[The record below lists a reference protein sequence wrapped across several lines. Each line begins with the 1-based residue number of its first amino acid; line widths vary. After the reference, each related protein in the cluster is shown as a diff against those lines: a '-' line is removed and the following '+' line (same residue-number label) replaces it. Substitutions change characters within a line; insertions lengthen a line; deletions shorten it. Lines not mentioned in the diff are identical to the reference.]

1 MQAWR
6 PLPKQ
11 PIDRRGRGCQ
21 LTSRYQ
27 IVRAAELDALT
38 AFRDLIDRACRE
50 HPAVDQQTCYDLKLA
65 VEEACTNV
73 ITHGYA
79 GMNPGSVM
87 LALEF
92 DQEQVLVT
100 LTDFGHPFEPYEPAA
115 PDVEATLEAGLS
127 HGFGLYF
134 IYRTMDRIG
143 YETAE
148 DGNHLTFVKRLPTH
162 QKE

>member
-1 MQAWR
+1 
-6 PLPKQ
+6 
-11 PIDRRGRGCQ
+11 

-27 IVRAAELDALT
+27 IARAAELEALA
-38 AFRDLIDRACRE
+38 AFRDLIDRACGE
-50 HPAVDQQTCYDLKLA
+50 HPAVDRQACYDLKLA

-79 GMNPGSVM
+79 GMNPGSIL

-92 DQEQVLVT
+92 DREQVRVI
-100 LTDFGHPFEPYEPAA
+100 LTDFGHPFEPCEPAA
-115 PDVEATLEAGLS
+115 PDVEASLQDGLS

-134 IYRTMDRIG
+134 IYQTMDRIE

-148 DGNHLTFVKRLPTH
+148 DGNCLTFVKRLPANR
-162 QKE
+162 KE

>member
-1 MQAWR
+1 
-6 PLPKQ
+6 
-11 PIDRRGRGCQ
+11 

-27 IVRAAELDALT
+27 ITRAAELEVLT
-38 AFRDLIDRACRE
+38 AFRDLIDRACGQ
-50 HPAVDQQTCYDLKLA
+50 HPVVDQQTCYDLKLA

-79 GMNPGSVM
+79 GMNPGSLM

-92 DQEQVLVT
+92 DREQVRVT

-115 PDVEATLEAGLS
+115 PDLEASLEDGLS

-134 IYRTMDRIG
+134 IYRTMDQIG

-148 DGNHLTFVKRLPTH
+148 DGNHLTFVKWLPTNR
-162 QKE
+162 KA

>member
-1 MQAWR
+1 
-6 PLPKQ
+6 
-11 PIDRRGRGCQ
+11 

-27 IVRAAELDALT
+27 IAKAAELEALA
-38 AFRDLIDRACRE
+38 AFRDLIDRACEE
-50 HPAVDQQTCYDLKLA
+50 HPAVDRQTCYDLKLA

-79 GMNPGSVM
+79 GMNPGSMV

-92 DQEQVLVT
+92 GRGRVRVT
-100 LTDFGHPFEPYEPAA
+100 LTDFGHPFEPCEPAA
-115 PDVEATLEAGLS
+115 PDVEASLKDGLS
-127 HGFGLYF
+127 HGFGLYL
-134 IYRTMDRIG
+134 IYQTMDQIE

-148 DGNHLTFVKRLPTH
+148 DGNHLRFVKRLPAN